1 MYDYFLQYGVIEVI
15 SLLLAKQIVEL
26 FLMLIMGFV
35 LVKTH
40 LLKSTSSESLSV
52 VALYLVTPCVIIE
65 SFQVNLTSETRNGL
79 LLAFAAAI
87 LIHIVLMILTKVFE
101 KPLHLNR
108 IEKASVIYSNAGN
121 LIIPIVTSVLGKQW
135 IIYSSAYIS
144 IQLIALWTHG
154 RITISGDHEIN
165 IKKILT
171 NINMITIFIGIIL
184 FLTGFKLPQI
194 INETFSSVGDM
205 IGPICMIVA
214 GMLIGDMDLKKIL
227 SYKRIYLVT
236 FLRMIAFPLVILVIL
251 KFSGASRLITN
262 GKTILLI
269 SFLAAVTPSSSTV
282 TQMAQ
287 IYGEDAE
294 YASVINVVTTI
305 ICIITMP
312 IMVAMYMA

>member
-1 MYDYFLQYGVIEVI
+1 VTILI

-26 FLMLIMGFV
+26 FLMLIMGVV
-35 LVKTH
+35 LVRTH

-65 SFQVNLTSETRNGL
+65 SFQVKLTSETRDGL
-79 LLAFAAAI
+79 MLAFVAAI
-87 LIHIVLMILTKVFE
+87 LIHIVLMVVSKVFE
-101 KPLHLNR
+101 KPLHLNK
-108 IEKASVIYSNAGN
+108 IEKVSIIYSNAGN
-121 LIIPIVTSVLGKQW
+121 LIIPIVTAVMGKEW

-154 RITISGDHEIN
+154 RITISGDNHIN
-165 IKKILT
+165 IKKILV
-171 NINMITIFIGIIL
+171 NINMIAIFVGVIL
-184 FLTGFKLPQI
+184 FFTGLKLPQI
-194 INETFSSVGDM
+194 INETFTSVGDM

-214 GMLIGDMDLKKIL
+214 GMLIGDMNLKKIL
-227 SYKRIYLVT
+227 SYKRIYLIT
-236 FLRMIAFPLVILVIL
+236 FLRMIAYPLIILAVL
-251 KFSGASRLITN
+251 KFSGASTLITN

-269 SFLAAVTPSSSTV
+269 SFLATVTPSSATV

-305 ICIITMP
+305 VCIVTMP
-312 IMVAMYMA
+312 IMVALYML

>member
-1 MYDYFLQYGVIEVI
+1 MI
-15 SLLLAKQIVEL
+15 SLLLAKQIIEL
-26 FLMLIMGFV
+26 FLMLLMGFV
-35 LVKTH
+35 LVRAH

-87 LIHIVLMILTKVFE
+87 LIHIVLMALSKMFE

-154 RITISGDHEIN
+154 RIILSGDHKIN
-165 IKKILT
+165 IKNIVT
-171 NINMITIFIGIIL
+171 NINMIAIFAGIIL
-184 FLTGFKLPQI
+184 FFTGIKLPQM
-194 INETFSSVGDM
+194 INNTFSSVGDM

-227 SYKRIYLVT
+227 SYKRIYLMT
-236 FLRMIAFPLVILVIL
+236 FLRMIAYPLVVLVIL
-251 KFSGASRLITN
+251 KFSGAERLITN

-269 SFLAAVTPSSSTV
+269 SFLATATPSSATV

-294 YASVINVVTTI
+294 YASVINVVTTM

-312 IMVAMYMA
+312 IMVALYMA

>member
-1 MYDYFLQYGVIEVI
+1 MI

-26 FLMLIMGFV
+26 FLMLIMGVV
-35 LVKTH
+35 LVRTH

-65 SFQVNLTSETRNGL
+65 SFQVKLTSETRDGL
-79 LLAFAAAI
+79 MLAFVAAI
-87 LIHIVLMILTKVFE
+87 LIHIVLMVVSKVFE
-101 KPLHLNR
+101 KPLHLNK
-108 IEKASVIYSNAGN
+108 IEKVSIIYSNAGN
-121 LIIPIVTSVLGKQW
+121 LIIPIVTAVMGKEW

-154 RITISGDHEIN
+154 RITISGDNHIN
-165 IKKILT
+165 IKKILV
-171 NINMITIFIGIIL
+171 NINMIAIFVGVIL
-184 FLTGFKLPQI
+184 FFTGLKLPQI
-194 INETFSSVGDM
+194 INETFTSVGDM

-214 GMLIGDMDLKKIL
+214 GMLIGDMNLKKIL
-227 SYKRIYLVT
+227 SYKRIYLIT
-236 FLRMIAFPLVILVIL
+236 FLRMIAYPLIILAVL
-251 KFSGASRLITN
+251 KFSGASTLITN

-269 SFLAAVTPSSSTV
+269 SFLATVTPSSATV

-305 ICIITMP
+305 VCIVTMP
-312 IMVAMYMA
+312 IMVALYML

>member
-1 MYDYFLQYGVIEVI
+1 M

-35 LVKTH
+35 LVRAH

-65 SFQVNLTSETRNGL
+65 SFQVTLTNETRNGL

-87 LIHIVLMILTKVFE
+87 LIHVVLMVLSKVCE
-101 KPLHLNR
+101 KPLHLNGV
-108 IEKASVIYSNAGN
+108 EKASVLYSNAGN

-135 IIYSSAYIS
+135 IIYSIAYIS

-154 RITISGDHEIN
+154 RITISGEHEISM
-165 IKKILT
+165 KKILL
-171 NINMITIFIGIIL
+171 NVNMIAIFFGILL
-184 FLTGFKLPQI
+184 FVTGLKLPQMV
-194 INETFSSVGDM
+194 NEAFTSVGNM

-214 GMLIGDMDLKKIL
+214 GMLIGDMNLKKIL
-227 SYKRIYLVT
+227 SYKRIHLIT
-236 FLRMIAFPLVILVIL
+236 FLRMIVFPLVILVIL
-251 KFSGASRLITN
+251 KFSGAGRLIAN

-269 SFLAAVTPSSSTV
+269 SFLATITPSSATV

-287 IYGEDAE
+287 IYGRDAE

-305 ICIITMP
+305 VCIITMP
-312 IMVAMYMA
+312 IMVALYMA

>member
-1 MYDYFLQYGVIEVI
+1 LI

-26 FLMLIMGFV
+26 FLMLIMGVV
-35 LVKTH
+35 LVRTH

-65 SFQVNLTSETRNGL
+65 SFQVKLTSETRDGL
-79 LLAFAAAI
+79 MLAFVAAI
-87 LIHIVLMILTKVFE
+87 LIHIVLMVVSKVFE
-101 KPLHLNR
+101 KPLHLNK
-108 IEKASVIYSNAGN
+108 IEKVSIIYSNAGN
-121 LIIPIVTSVLGKQW
+121 LIIPIVTAVMGKEW

-154 RITISGDHEIN
+154 RITISGDNHIN
-165 IKKILT
+165 IKKILV
-171 NINMITIFIGIIL
+171 NINMIAIFVGVIL
-184 FLTGFKLPQI
+184 FFTGLKLPQI
-194 INETFSSVGDM
+194 INETFTSVGDM

-214 GMLIGDMDLKKIL
+214 GMLIGDMNLKKIL
-227 SYKRIYLVT
+227 SYKRIYLIT
-236 FLRMIAFPLVILVIL
+236 FLRMIAYPLIILAVL
-251 KFSGASRLITN
+251 KFSGASTLITN

-269 SFLAAVTPSSSTV
+269 SFLATVTPSSATV

-305 ICIITMP
+305 VCIVTMP
-312 IMVAMYMA
+312 IMVALYML